1 VVRFYGEVA
10 AGVELLYG
18 VLTTMQ
24 RIGETPLT
32 SLIGDLITRFSGI
45 TMCRAVTGLI
55 WVFSKQDRLI
65 EMKTLISLS
74 PTFHVKF

>member
-1 VVRFYGEVA
+1 
-10 AGVELLYG
+10 
-18 VLTTMQ
+18 MQ

-32 SLIGDLITRFSGI
+32 SLIGDLITRFSGS

>member
-1 VVRFYGEVA
+1 MVRYHGEVA
-10 AGVELLYG
+10 ESVGLLYG
-18 VLTTMQ
+18 ALMTLQ
-24 RIGETPLT
+24 RIGETHLT

>member
-1 VVRFYGEVA
+1 MVRFYGEVA
-10 AGVELLYG
+10 AGVGLLYG

-32 SLIGDLITRFSGI
+32 SLIGDLITRFSVI

-65 EMKTLISLS
+65 EMKKLISLS